1 MPEATAWSVEIDRE
15 LCMGSGMCI
24 VYAPGTFAH
33 DDQTKAV
40 VVDPAGDPIDAI
52 RNAVQACPTSAL
64 HLVSKDAA
72 TNDENEGAEAEP
84 LPEAG
89 RRRGIDHQDHRGGA
103 GT

>member
-1 MPEATAWSVEIDRE
+1 MPETGPAWSIEVDRE

-33 DDQTKAV
+33 DEHTKAV

-64 HLVSKDAA
+64 RLV
-72 TNDENEGAEAEP
+72 TDENDHRVGDEAEP

-89 RRRGIDHQDHRGGA
+89 RRSGIDHREGA
-103 GT
+103 